1 MNGLTFAQHMTALL
15 DIILVLMVS
24 FAAAYILLAVLLWA
38 KDTLT
43 RKIDDRIQYDDDE
56 RAQDFLAEVY
66 IENGSEEDQS

>member
-1 MNGLTFAQHMTALL
+1 MNGLTFAQHMAALL
-15 DIILVLMVS
+15 DIILILMIS

-43 RKIDDRIQYDDDE
+43 RKFEDAIQYDDDK
-56 RAQDFLAEVY
+56 RAEDFLAEVY

>member
-15 DIILVLMVS
+15 DIVLILMIS

-38 KDTLT
+38 KDVLA
-43 RKIDDRIQYDDDE
+43 RKLEDSIQYDDDK
-56 RAQDFLAEVY
+56 RAEDFLAEVY

>member
-15 DIILVLMVS
+15 DIVLILMVS

-43 RKIDDRIQYDDDE
+43 RKFEDAIQYDDDE
-56 RAQDFLAEVY
+56 REQDFLAESCLEFNTK
-66 IENGSEEDQS
+66 EN

>member
-15 DIILVLMVS
+15 DIVLILMIS

-38 KDTLT
+38 KDVLT
-43 RKIDDRIQYDDDE
+43 RKLEDSIQYDDDK
-56 RAQDFLAEVY
+56 RAEDFLAEVY